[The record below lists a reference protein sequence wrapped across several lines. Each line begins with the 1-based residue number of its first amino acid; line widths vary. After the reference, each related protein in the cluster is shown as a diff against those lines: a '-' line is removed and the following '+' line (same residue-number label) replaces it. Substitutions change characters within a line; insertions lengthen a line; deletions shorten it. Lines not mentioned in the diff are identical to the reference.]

1 MTKMTKMSMRTTMIA
16 LVAIALFAV
25 IVPFLINSGNLFAV
39 ILAFLMLVVSIALA
53 VNAVIK
59 VRFDDDEEVG
69 EKEKFNE

>member
-1 MTKMTKMSMRTTMIA
+1 MTKMSMRATMIA

>member
-1 MTKMTKMSMRTTMIA
+1 MTKMTKMSMHTTMIA